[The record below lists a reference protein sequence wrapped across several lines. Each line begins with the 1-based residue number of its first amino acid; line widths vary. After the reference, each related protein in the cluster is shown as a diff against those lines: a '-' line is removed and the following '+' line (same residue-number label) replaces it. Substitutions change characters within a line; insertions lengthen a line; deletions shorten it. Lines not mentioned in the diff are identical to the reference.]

1 VFSGAMANP
10 VTRYATEI
18 EVIADA
24 AFTVLEFQFDGGETE
39 QVGPAT
45 IASYPALF
53 KLEAVKSFKLASD
66 TASKLQRCNCSNRLQ
81 RCLMNAQSSGLS
93 DK

>member
-1 VFSGAMANP
+1 MCSRGAPSVFSGAMANP

-53 KLEAVKSFKLASD
+53 KLEAVKSFKLASGSII
-66 TASKLQRCNCSNRLQ
+66 AYFGHSK
-81 RCLMNAQSSGLS
+81 
-93 DK
+93 